1 MQRLRVDDFLIL
13 PNCQADLAGRNFSA
27 PCKTQNILMRSIKTR
42 LTNLKNRVHD
52 VIPEGQDVLRFP
64 GITKELIKES
74 ISDTYQLLELL
85 SEHENKFE
93 SVLLQRRLAECID
106 KATDYL
112 KEKFKNQ
119 DADDFNKFLNKIAE
133 MHYACKE
140 TYILFTKEPIRLD
153 IALAKAK
160 EHLADLEN
168 QNSQIQPIVEN
179 LTSAFHSSNSIL
191 EALTKSNSDSNT
203 KLEEILTTLTSVISL
218 KKKAESANTS
228 IIKIDTEV
236 QATKTGILNYQSQI
250 SDLSK
255 KLQTTF
261 EQLQNNKA
269 DFETALNSLQASITQ
284 NDIHQKS
291 IQETIE
297 NANRLGMAASFKKR
311 KDELSK
317 PYWVWGSATVVT
329 ICILIITSYI
339 VFTILKDKPFSY
351 DYLLV
356 RMPIFASFVW
366 LGWFCAKQFGFV
378 SRIREDYSYKYAVS
392 MAFEGYKNATKEI
405 NEEMLENLLS
415 LTLQNISSNPL
426 TIYETGSNHGTPVNE
441 IFSNWTKK
449 GKVKINKDSNN
460 KIDELEIE
468 NTDDTDV

>member
-1 MQRLRVDDFLIL
+1 
-13 PNCQADLAGRNFSA
+13 
-27 PCKTQNILMRSIKTR
+27 MRSIKTR
-42 LTNLKNRVHD
+42 LTNLKNKVLD
-52 VIPEGQDVLRFP
+52 VIPEGEDVLGFP
-64 GITKELIKES
+64 GIKKELISES
-74 ISDTYQLLELL
+74 ITDTYQILELL
-85 SEHENKFE
+85 SQFENRFE

-106 KATDYL
+106 KATEYL

-133 MHYACKE
+133 MHYASKE
-140 TYILFTKEPIRLD
+140 TYILFSKEPIRLD
-153 IALAKAK
+153 AALTKAK

-168 QNSQIQPIVEN
+168 QNIQIQPIIDN
-179 LTSAFHSSNSIL
+179 LTSAFNSSNSIV
-191 EALTKSNSDSNT
+191 ETLTENNKDSSK
-203 KLEEILTTLTSVISL
+203 KLEEISNTFSSVINL
-218 KKKAESANTS
+218 KKKADTAATS
-228 IIKIDTEV
+228 INKIDDQV
-236 QATKTGILNYQSQI
+236 QATKIEILNYQAHI
-250 SDLSK
+250 SELSK
-255 KLQTTF
+255 KLQTTY
-261 EQLQNNKA
+261 EQLEKNKS
-269 DFETALNSLQASITQ
+269 DFETALNSLQSSITQ

-317 PYWVWGSATVVT
+317 PYWAWGIATVVT
-329 ICILIITSYI
+329 ICILIITSYS

-351 DYLLV
+351 EYLLV
-356 RMPIFASFVW
+356 RIPIFASFVW

-405 NEEMLENLLS
+405 NEEMLEHLLS

-441 IFSNWTKK
+441 ILSNWTKK
-449 GKVKINKDSNN
+449 GKVKSKKDSKNQ
-460 KIDELEIE
+460 IDELEIDNIE
-468 NTDDTDV
+468 NDNE